1 MIDPAIADGLP
12 APATC
17 RSNLTPAPESLPMS
31 LNVER
36 HGAIAV
42 ITLNNSPS

>member
-1 MIDPAIADGLP
+1 MIDSASADGPP

-17 RSNLTPAPESLPMS
+17 QSLLTTAPESLPMTV
-31 LNVER
+31 NVER

>member
-1 MIDPAIADGLP
+1 MIDPASADGPP

-17 RSNLTPAPESLPMS
+17 RPFLTPAPESLPMT
-31 LNVER
+31 VTVDY

>member
-1 MIDPAIADGLP
+1 MIDPTSADGPP

-17 RSNLTPAPESLPMS
+17 RSILTPALESLPMS

-42 ITLNNSPS
+42 ITLSNPPS